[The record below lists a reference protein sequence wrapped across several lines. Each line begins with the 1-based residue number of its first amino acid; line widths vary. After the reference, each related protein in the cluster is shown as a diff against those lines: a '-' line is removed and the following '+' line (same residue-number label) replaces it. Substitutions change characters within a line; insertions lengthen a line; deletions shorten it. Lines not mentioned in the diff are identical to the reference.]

1 MDYYNALNVKADETA
16 ETIKASYRKLAKQ
29 YHPDA
34 NPGDEDAARC
44 FKEVAEAYSVLGD
57 TEKRTKYDEERKK
70 AAGNQAVAG
79 KGKGAARSTSSGQPG
94 AGFDYK
100 NVSAGFERFFGF
112 DPQTGK
118 VNDEKLNPKEK
129 SKAEPI
135 DVSGLFE
142 RYMGIKK

>member
-1 MDYYNALNVKADETA
+1 MDYYKVLNVRADEAT

-57 TEKRTKYDEERKK
+57 PDKRTKYDEEQKNATGK
-70 AAGNQAVAG
+70 QVAAG
-79 KGKGAARSTSSGQPG
+79 KGKEAERSASSRQPG
-94 AGFDYK
+94 VSFD
-100 NVSAGFERFFGF
+100 NTNISAGFERFFGF
-112 DPQTGK
+112 DFHTGK
-118 VNDEKLNPKEK
+118 MNDEKLNPKK
-129 SKAEPI
+129 KLKAKPI

-142 RYMGIKK
+142 QYMGIKK

>member
-1 MDYYNALNVKADETA
+1 MDYYNVLGVKAGETS
-16 ETIKASYRKLAKQ
+16 EIIKASYRKLAKK

-44 FKEVAEAYSVLGD
+44 FKEAAEAYSVLGD
-57 TEKRTKYDEERKK
+57 PDKRTKYDEEQKK
-70 AAGNQAVAG
+70 AAGKQAAAG
-79 KGKGAARSTSSGQPG
+79 KGKGATGSAFSGQPG
-94 AGFDYK
+94 AGFDYE

-118 VNDEKLNPKEK
+118 VNNEKLNPKEK

>member
-1 MDYYNALNVKADETA
+1 MDYYNVLGVNADETD

-44 FKEVAEAYSVLGD
+44 FREVAEAYSVLGD
-57 TEKRTKYDEERKK
+57 ADKRAKYDKERKK
-70 AAGNQAVAG
+70 AAGKQAAAG
-79 KGKGAARSTSSGQPG
+79 KGKGTTRSTSYGQPG
-94 AGFDYK
+94 AGFDYE

-112 DPQTGK
+112 NPQTGK

>member
-1 MDYYNALNVKADETA
+1 MDYYKVLNVRADETT

-34 NPGDEDAARC
+34 NPDDEDAARC

-57 TEKRTKYDEERKK
+57 HDKRTKYDEERKN
-70 AAGNQAVAG
+70 AAGKQVAAG
-79 KGKGAARSTSSGQPG
+79 KGKGAERSASPGQPG
-94 AGFDYK
+94 SSFDNK
-100 NVSAGFERFFGF
+100 NISAGFERFFGF

-118 VNDEKLNPKEK
+118 MNDEKLNPKEK

-135 DVSGLFE
+135 DVSGLFK